1 MKRVTMQ
8 CALCGML
15 AALIVGGMP
24 VQDAGAC
31 TRVVYLG
38 PEDMVITARSMDWA
52 TDMGTNLWAFPRGM
66 NRDGAAGPNA
76 IRWTSKYGSLAAA
89 GWDVGTADGMN
100 EKGLVANLHYLV
112 ESEYVKPA
120 PDDRRKPMSI
130 SAWAQYV
137 LDNFATV
144 AEAVEALRREPF
156 YVVPVDTPDGRPG
169 KLHLSISDAT
179 GDSAIFQ
186 YLGGRLVIHHGRQYQ
201 VMTNSPPFEQQL
213 ALNAYWKEIGGE
225 AMLPGTNRSA
235 DRFVRTSFYIN
246 VIPKTSDPV
255 EAVAGA
261 FSIIRNASVPL
272 GIYTPG
278 QPNIATTIWR
288 AVADHKNRR
297 YFFES
302 TRSPNVFWVNLA
314 DLDFAAGKPT
324 RKLTLTGGAVFAG
337 NAAAQFQPAQPFAF
351 LPAPVK

>member
-1 MKRVTMQ
+1 
-8 CALCGML
+8 
-15 AALIVGGMP
+15 
-24 VQDAGAC
+24 
-31 TRVVYLG
+31 
-38 PEDMVITARSMDWA
+38 
-52 TDMGTNLWAFPRGM
+52 
-66 NRDGAAGPNA
+66 
-76 IRWTSKYGSLAAA
+76 
-89 GWDVGTADGMN
+89 
-100 EKGLVANLHYLV
+100 
-112 ESEYVKPA
+112 
-120 PDDRRKPMSI
+120 
-130 SAWAQYV
+130 
-137 LDNFATV
+137 
-144 AEAVEALRREPF
+144 
-156 YVVPVDTPDGRPG
+156 
-169 KLHLSISDAT
+169 
-179 GDSAIFQ
+179 
-186 YLGGRLVIHHGRQYQ
+186 
-201 VMTNSPPFEQQL
+201 MTNSPPFEQQL